1 MNFYLYRIKY
11 YNDIIE
17 CQEEKAGLT
26 VGDCFGAALERV
38 LETYGEA
45 SAAECELHQLAF
57 EDIVTLDE
65 LKGVLESDID
75 D

>member
-11 YNDIIE
+11 YSEIDE
-17 CQEEKAGLT
+17 RLVEEAGLT
-26 VGDCFGAALERV
+26 FGGSFGAAQERV
-38 LETYGEA
+38 LKVYGESNA
-45 SAAECELHQLAF
+45 EECELHQLAF

>member
-1 MNFYLYRIKY
+1 M
-11 YNDIIE
+11 
-17 CQEEKAGLT
+17 T

-38 LETYGEA
+38 LEAYGE
-45 SAAECELHQLAF
+45 SNTAECELHQLAF